1 MLHEPHAPWLDH
13 DGGGA
18 AIPAR
23 RPASAVTAANDGVY
37 ISRLVERLGQ
47 DGDKPILRCLGR
59 DTAADE
65 FLAMI
70 HRYARALS
78 GIGIRR
84 GKLVALFAPN
94 TPDALAI
101 RYSAHLLGAATVFLS
116 APAAPESRAELIA
129 DMDPDL
135 LIAFAETAGLLPH
148 GVKMRIATVG
158 IDLPQAA
165 LRLDRLA
172 AAEPSAP
179 VASQAQPDDLAV
191 IISSGGTTG
200 VPKGS
205 WRTFAAYTAMI
216 RPGTADRRQLVNDR
230 LAYLSQILVDNTLL
244 GGGSVVLENSYEPA
258 DTLAVIEAERITD
271 LFLVEPQLFDLMDH
285 PDVACRDLSSLRSI
299 THIGASAPPILRR
312 RARARLGPVIAHTYG
327 ASEMGIVS
335 ALSPREQDPT
345 QPGTF
350 DCSGR
355 VLAGV
360 EIRFRRSD
368 GTLATPGEIGSI
380 EVRSPAMAGGYR
392 NRPDLEARA
401 FRDGWYRS
409 GDLGFIDRDGWLNIL
424 GRAVD
429 ITWIDGVMVSPTVIE
444 DALCGLPDV
453 RYAVV
458 VVDADKARWIAAVVP
473 WPGTTLDL
481 AQCRDLV
488 AHRFHADPLVVVE
501 VAAMPLTEQG
511 KPDREVIRRLGSQ
524 AAGHPAS

>member
-1 MLHEPHAPWLDH
+1 MLHETQVPWLDH
-13 DGGGA
+13 DGGSVAASPRHLAGA
-18 AIPAR
+18 VAG
-23 RPASAVTAANDGVY
+23 SNDGVY
-37 ISRLVERLGQ
+37 INQLVERLGR
-47 DGDKPILRCLGR
+47 DADKPILRYLGR

-65 FLAMI
+65 FLTMI

-78 GIGIRR
+78 GIGIGRR
-84 GKLVALFAPN
+84 KLVALFAPN

-101 RYSAHLLGAATVFLS
+101 RYGAHLLGAATVFLS
-116 APAAPESRAELIA
+116 ALAAPESRAELIA

-135 LIAFAETAGLLPH
+135 LIVFAETAGLLPQ
-148 GVKMRIATVG
+148 GVKARIAAVG

-165 LRLDRLA
+165 LRLDILA
-172 AAEPSAP
+172 ASEPSAP
-179 VASQAQPDDLAV
+179 VVSQAHPDDLAV

-205 WRTFAAYTAMI
+205 WRTFAAYTAMV

-244 GGGSVVLENSYEPA
+244 GGGSVVLEDSYESA

-285 PDVACRDLSSLRSI
+285 PDVARRDLSSLRSI

-312 RARARLGPVIAHTYG
+312 RARERLGPIIAHTYG

-335 ALSPREQDPT
+335 ALSPREQDPAR
-345 QPGTF
+345 PETF
-350 DCSGR
+350 ACSGR
-355 VLAGV
+355 VLPGV
-360 EIRFRRSD
+360 EIRFRRSG
-368 GTLATPGEIGSI
+368 GTLAAPGEIGSI
-380 EVRSPAMAGGYR
+380 EVRSPAVAGGYR

-401 FRDGWYRS
+401 FKGGWYRS
-409 GDLGFIDRDGWLNIL
+409 GDLGFIDRDGWLNVL

-444 DALCGLPDV
+444 DALCERSDV

-473 WPGTTLDL
+473 WPGSEIDP
-481 AQCRDLV
+481 AGCRELV
-488 AHRFHADPLVVVE
+488 TRRFHAAPIVVVE
-501 VAAMPLTEQG
+501 VASMPLTEQG
-511 KPDREVIRRLGSQ
+511 KPDREAIRRLGER
-524 AAGHPAS
+524 AGHPAS